1 MAWRFKASKYK
12 NAFPVAPKKEDLIQG
27 LSLGS
32 YRSHGNFIGKN
43 EFLFPKN
50 VVLVHDPDYVYRSKK
65 ITASQIMILL
75 FPNAISRNYCS
86 MYAK

>member
-43 EFLFPKN
+43 EFLCPKN
-50 VVLVHDPDYVYRSKK
+50 VGQVHAGYVYWSKK

-75 FPNAISRNYCS
+75 FPTAISRNYCS

>member
-43 EFLFPKN
+43 EFLYPKN
-50 VVLVHDPDYVYRSKK
+50 VGLVH
-65 ITASQIMILL
+65 ALL
-75 FPNAISRNYCS
+75 FHVLQNELVN
-86 MYAK
+86 